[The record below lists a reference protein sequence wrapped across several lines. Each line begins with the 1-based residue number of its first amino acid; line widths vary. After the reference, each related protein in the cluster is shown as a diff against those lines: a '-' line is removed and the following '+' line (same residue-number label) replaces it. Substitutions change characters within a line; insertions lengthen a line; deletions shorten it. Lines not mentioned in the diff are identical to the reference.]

1 MLGLICALIW
11 GAHSSVSML
20 AIRENW
26 TSIDLTAARIGGGLI
41 IALPWMIWHYRK
53 GGRIPWGKA
62 FALSCF
68 AGVLFSLVNIA
79 GLQFAPVTHAGAI
92 SLGMTPVLVG
102 LLSKYLLGTVIS
114 RDHWFALFLIL
125 IGIGTVW
132 LGTSMSWLY
141 LLGDLCFL
149 AGATLWALYAIF
161 LKRWEIPPAE
171 AAFYTS
177 LGSAPFL
184 AVYLLFWGVPET
196 TLPMLGTQ
204 LLYQGLIVGILAIY
218 FYGKTVSILGPQL
231 GSLFSALPP
240 VVVPVVAAMLLDYE
254 PHLYEFIGV
263 FLVVSGMLFAF
274 FKPSQFLF
282 RKTTHPQ

>member
-1 MLGLICALIW
+1 
-11 GAHSSVSML
+11 
-20 AIRENW
+20 
-26 TSIDLTAARIGGGLI
+26 
-41 IALPWMIWHYRK
+41 LPCLIWHYQR
-53 GGRIPWGKA
+53 GGKIPCKRA

-102 LLSKYLLGTVIS
+102 LLSKPLLGTEIS
-114 RDHWFALFLIL
+114 RDHWLALLMIL

-132 LGTSMSWLY
+132 LGTSMTWRF

-161 LKRWEIPPAE
+161 LKRWEIPAAE

-184 AVYLLFWGVPET
+184 LWYLVFWEIPAT
-196 TLPMLGTQ
+196 DPSMLGIQ
-204 LLYQGLIVGILAIY
+204 LGYQGLVVGILAIF
-218 FYGKTVSILGPQL
+218 FYGKTVSVLGPQL
-231 GSLFSALPP
+231 GTLFSALPP
-240 VVVPVVAAMLLDYE
+240 VVVPVVAAVLLDYQ
-254 PHLYEFIGV
+254 PHFYEYIGV
-263 FLVVSGMLFAF
+263 FLVVVGMLIAF
-274 FKPSQFLF
+274 IKPFQHRRF
-282 RKTTHPQ
+282 